1 MTTENPDADEETS
14 TALVRGSGGAAPQ
27 PGFEEEPPAR
37 LSVLRVGVALLI
49 VIAALGLGGVWV
61 ARRVM
66 ASPTMPTRTT
76 WFAPYVDTTLTPT
89 FQFQDPSYDT
99 ARQSVLG
106 FVVSS
111 PTSACTPS
119 WGGAYSLAQAD
130 EQLDLGNRI
139 AEYQSIG
146 GTPIVSF
153 GGQANSELAINC
165 TNESALKTAYL
176 SVINR
181 YHLSVIDFDIEGA
194 ALNNWSSI
202 KRRAKVIGE
211 VESSIHASGGQLAVW
226 VTLPVS
232 TDGLQ
237 DDAISVIDAFLHD
250 HVTLAGINVMSMD
263 FDTSSSDMLT
273 SVESSITASH
283 TQLAK
288 IFSSYGIS
296 MSSTQVW
303 NHLGTT
309 VEIGQNGVAGE
320 QFTVQDARSLTTFAE
335 SHRLGRV
342 SMWSINRD
350 AQCGT
355 AFAEIGIQSNTCSGV
370 AQTNHEFSKV
380 FAKLNG
386 TPTKTSSPS
395 AITAPTIVTS
405 PTASPYPQW
414 QPADAYVEGYKVVR
428 DGYIYQ
434 SKWYNTGQDP
444 AAQVQYQWQ
453 TPWLLIG
460 PVLAGSHTPTT
471 TTLPAGTHPAWSPTA
486 KYEAGARVLFDGLPY
501 QAKWYNTGDSPAA
514 EPSDPSGSPWSPLY
528 TIPGEPVTASS

>member
-1 MTTENPDADEETS
+1 MDSETPGAGERTS
-14 TALVRGSGGAAPQ
+14 TALSVGSHQ
-27 PGFEEEPPAR
+27 LDQRIRIEEEAPAR
-37 LSVLRVGVALLI
+37 LSALRVATALLV
-49 VIAALGLGGVWV
+49 VIAVLGLGGVV
-61 ARRVM
+61 IARRVM
-66 ASPTMPTRTT
+66 ASPTAPTRTT

-89 FQFQDPSYDT
+89 FQFQDPSSDT

-130 EQLDLGNRI
+130 QDLNLGNRI
-139 AEYQSIG
+139 AQYQSIG

-165 TNESALKTAYL
+165 TNDSALKAAYL

-181 YHLSVIDFDIEGA
+181 YHLTVIDLDIEGA
-194 ALNNWSSI
+194 ALGNWSSI

-211 VESSIHASGGQLAVW
+211 VEGSVQSAGGHLAVW
-226 VTLPVS
+226 VTLPVAPN
-232 TDGLQ
+232 GLQ
-237 DDAISVIDAFLHD
+237 DNAISVVDAFLDD
-250 HVTLAGINVMSMD
+250 HVALAGVNVMSMD
-263 FDTSSSDMLT
+263 FGTAEPDMLA
-273 SVESSITASH
+273 SVESSITSSH
-283 TQLAK
+283 AQLAK
-288 IFSSYGIS
+288 IFSSYGVT

-309 VEIGQNGVAGE
+309 VEIGQNDSAGE
-320 QFTVQDARSLTTFAE
+320 QFTVADARALTSFANAN
-335 SHRLGRV
+335 HLGRV

-350 AQCGT
+350 AQCGS
-355 AFAEIGIQSNTCSGV
+355 AFAEIGVQSNTCSGV
-370 AQTNHEFSKV
+370 RQTNQEFSKT

-386 TPTKTSSPS
+386 ATAKSSTPSEITSPS
-395 AITAPTIVTS
+395 ITTN
-405 PTASPYPQW
+405 PTADPYPAW

-434 SKWYNTGQDP
+434 AKWYNSGQDP

-460 PVLAGSHTPTT
+460 PVLANSVTPTT
-471 TTLPAGTHPAWSPTA
+471 TTLPPGTDPAWSPTTQYQTGA
-486 KYEAGARVLFDGLPY
+486 KVLFDGLPY
-501 QAKWYNTGDSPAA
+501 QAKWYNSGDSPAA
-514 EPSDPSGSPWSPLY
+514 EPSDPSGSPWNPLF
-528 TIPGEPVTASS
+528 TIPGEPRTTSN